1 MTGRSFDPGAPV
13 AYAWAGD
20 WLDAF
25 AAARTSHA
33 GDAFVA
39 LFGDNAD
46 LRADPFEAPLSGS
59 NAIRA
64 YLGRCAEVETEA
76 DLTIERHWVSGATI
90 LAVWHANLVLRSD
103 RAHVQ
108 EAGFLTAE
116 ISAGRCSR
124 LRLWT
129 VARGSARG

>member
-1 MTGRSFDPGAPV
+1 MSGRAFDPGAPV
-13 AYAWAGD
+13 AYAWAGQ

-25 AAARTSHA
+25 VEASLAQD
-33 GDAFVA
+33 GDAFA
-39 LFGDNAD
+39 GLFDDEAE
-46 LRADPFEAPLSGS
+46 LHPAPFGPPLSGS

-64 YLGRCAEVETEA
+64 YLGKCAEVHA
-76 DLTIERHWVSGATI
+76 DLDLTIERHWVSGATI
-90 LAVWHANLVLRSD
+90 LASWHATLVRRLD

-129 VARGSARG
+129 VVKGGATG